1 MRAMMIP
8 PSLPRP
14 PLGRPNM
21 RIRIAWLISCVS
33 RFLDNFDEL
42 IERFPPTLMKSHLFV
57 FLARFFVTVENE
69 RRVLCSISLGF
80 KRNEH
85 GKEECNAG
93 HRLRRFAWPVAGR
106 EGIGPNELF
115 VLDEFEVATNVH
127 QLLSLR

>member
-1 MRAMMIP
+1 MAKSP
-8 PSLPRP
+8 
-14 PLGRPNM
+14 
-21 RIRIAWLISCVS
+21 ACS

-42 IERFPPTLMKSHLFV
+42 IQRLPSTLMKSHIFV

-69 RRVLCSISLGF
+69 RRVLCSISLGL
-80 KRNEH
+80 KPNEH

-115 VLDEFEVATNVH
+115 VLDGGSSPDFVDTVVPQTAIVSYWTGDRYPNDE
-127 QLLSLR
+127 